1 MATPE
6 PIEVDAMT
14 QLERAR
20 ELLRHEADAL
30 REVAGQLDESFSR
43 AVERL
48 WTCSHA
54 DGRVGIS
61 GVGKSAD
68 IAQKLVGTFNST
80 GTRAYLL
87 DATRALH
94 GDLGMVHAN
103 DAVLILSNSG
113 ESEEIV
119 RLLKPL
125 RRMAAS
131 VIAIT
136 GNNASTLA
144 QQADAAIVYGA
155 VAESLFNLA
164 PSTSTVVAMS
174 IGHALAL
181 ALCDRREFTEHEFA
195 RYHPAGSLGFKLSSV
210 EDHMR
215 RGDELRVARA
225 SDSVREVFAT
235 ARHRGRRTGA
245 VMLVDDEGRLAG
257 LFTDSD
263 LARLFER
270 RADEC
275 FDGPVS
281 AVMTKTPLTIGRT
294 ARMEE
299 AITLMRAH
307 KISELPVIDDEHR
320 PIGLLDITDLL
331 GAEAAAEGGQEP
343 ATVRMWNRASA

>member
-1 MATPE
+1 
-6 PIEVDAMT
+6 MT

-20 ELLRHEADAL
+20 ELLRHEAEAL
-30 REVAGQLDESFSR
+30 REVADQLDESFTQ
-43 AVERL
+43 AVELL
-48 WTCSHA
+48 WACGSA

-103 DAVLILSNSG
+103 DAIVILSNSG

-125 RRMAAS
+125 RRMCAS

-136 GNNASTLA
+136 GNKTSTLA
-144 QQADAAIVYGA
+144 VQSDTAIAYGA

-181 ALCDRREFTEHEFA
+181 ALCDRREFTHAEFA
-195 RYHPAGSLGFKLSSV
+195 RFHPAGSLGFKLSHV
-210 EDHMR
+210 EEHMR
-215 RGDELRVARA
+215 HGSELRMAKA
-225 SDSVREVFAT
+225 SDSVREVFAQ
-235 ARHRGRRTGA
+235 ARHQGRRTGA
-245 VMLVDDEGRLAG
+245 VMLVDADGKLAG
-257 LFTDSD
+257 LYTDSD

-270 RADEC
+270 RAYDC
-275 FDGPVS
+275 FDASVS
-281 AVMTKTPLTIGRT
+281 AVMTKSPLTIHYG
-294 ARMEE
+294 ARMED
-299 AITLMRAH
+299 AVSLMRLH
-307 KISELPVIDDEHR
+307 KISELPVIDDDGK
-320 PIGLLDITDLL
+320 PVGLLDVTDLI
-331 GAEAAAEGGQEP
+331 GSEATAEKGP
-343 ATVRMWNRASA
+343 AKVHLVKRVSA

>member
-1 MATPE
+1 MTTPVGDE
-6 PIEVDAMT
+6 ADDMT
-14 QLERAR
+14 PLDRAR
-20 ELLRHEADAL
+20 ALLQHEADAL
-30 REVAGQLDESFSR
+30 LTVANQLDSSFGH
-43 AVERL
+43 AAELL
-48 WTCSHA
+48 WSCGEA
-54 DGRVGIS
+54 DGRVGVS

-103 DAVLILSNSG
+103 DAVVILSNSG

-125 RRMAAS
+125 KRMAAAT
-131 VIAIT
+131 IAIT
-136 GNNASTLA
+136 GNKASTLA
-144 QQADAAIVYGA
+144 QQADAAIVYGS

-181 ALCDRREFTEHEFA
+181 ALCDRREFTHAEFA

-215 RGDELRVARA
+215 RGPELRLARA
-225 SDSVREVFAT
+225 TDSVRDIFAQ
-235 ARHRGRRTGA
+235 ARHCGRRTGA
-245 VMLVDDEGRLAG
+245 VMLVDGDGKLAG
-257 LFTDSD
+257 IYTDSD
-263 LARLFER
+263 LARLFEK
-270 RADEC
+270 RADDC
-275 FDGPVS
+275 FDRPVS
-281 AVMTKTPLTIGRT
+281 EVMTRTPLTVGIS

-299 AITLMRAH
+299 AVLLMRSR
-307 KISELPVIDDEHR
+307 KISELPVIDADGK
-320 PIGLLDITDLL
+320 PVGLLDITDLI
-331 GAEAAAEGGQEP
+331 GAETVVEAAP
-343 ATVRMWNRASA
+343 ALLRASA

>member
-1 MATPE
+1 MPMLLPT
-6 PIEVDAMT
+6 EVDRMT

-20 ELLRHEADAL
+20 ELLRHEAEAL
-30 REVAGQLDESFSR
+30 REVADQLDESFTQ
-43 AVERL
+43 AVELL
-48 WTCSHA
+48 WACGSA

-103 DAVLILSNSG
+103 DAIVILSNSG

-125 RRMAAS
+125 RRMCAS

-136 GNNASTLA
+136 GNKTSTLA
-144 QQADAAIVYGA
+144 VQSDTAIAYGA

-181 ALCDRREFTEHEFA
+181 ALCDRREFTHAEFA
-195 RYHPAGSLGFKLSSV
+195 RFHPAGSLGFKLSHV
-210 EDHMR
+210 EEHMR
-215 RGDELRVARA
+215 HGSELRMAKA
-225 SDSVREVFAT
+225 SDSVREVFAQ
-235 ARHRGRRTGA
+235 ARHQGRRTGA
-245 VMLVDDEGRLAG
+245 VMLVDADGKLAG
-257 LFTDSD
+257 LYTDSD

-270 RADEC
+270 RAYDC
-275 FDGPVS
+275 FDASVS
-281 AVMTKTPLTIGRT
+281 AVMTKSPLTIHYG
-294 ARMEE
+294 ARMED
-299 AITLMRAH
+299 AVSLMRLH
-307 KISELPVIDDEHR
+307 KISELPVIDDDGK
-320 PIGLLDITDLL
+320 PVGLLDVTDLI
-331 GAEAAAEGGQEP
+331 GSEATAEKGP
-343 ATVRMWNRASA
+343 AKVHLVKRVSA

>member
-1 MATPE
+1 MALSE
-6 PIEVDAMT
+6 PTEVDDMT

-20 ELLRHEADAL
+20 DLLRHEADVL
-30 REVAGQLDESFSR
+30 RDVADHLDESFTR
-43 AVERL
+43 AVEVL
-48 WTCSHA
+48 WSCAQA
-54 DGRVGIS
+54 DGRVGVS

-94 GDLGMVHAN
+94 GDLGMVHSN
-103 DAVLILSNSG
+103 DAIIILSNSG

-125 RRMAAS
+125 KSMAAA

-136 GNNASTLA
+136 GNQTSTLTA
-144 QQADAAIVYGA
+144 QSDAAIVYGS

-181 ALCDRREFTEHEFA
+181 ALCNRREFTDAEFA

-210 EDHMR
+210 EEHMR
-215 RGDELRVARA
+215 RGPELRIARA
-225 SDSVREVFAT
+225 SDSVRDVFAQ

-245 VMLVDDEGRLAG
+245 VMLVDNDGRLAG
-257 LFTDSD
+257 LYTDSD

-270 RADEC
+270 RAYDC
-275 FDGPVS
+275 FDAAIA
-281 AVMTKTPLTIGRT
+281 AVMTKSPLTIGRT
-294 ARMEE
+294 ARMDE
-299 AITLMRAH
+299 AVARMRAH
-307 KISELPVIDDEHR
+307 KISELPVIDEDGR
-320 PIGLLDITDLL
+320 PVGLLDITDLL
-331 GAEAAAEGGQEP
+331 GAEAAAEPGGQEGP
-343 ATVRMWNRASA
+343 AVKVHRASA

>member
-1 MATPE
+1 MTTYSPGADE
-6 PIEVDAMT
+6 AT

-20 ELLRHEADAL
+20 DVLRHEAEAL
-30 REVAGQLDESFSR
+30 VHVAEHLDESFTR

-48 WTCSHA
+48 WDCSQA
-54 DGRVGIS
+54 DGRVGVS

-80 GTRAYLL
+80 GTRSYLL

-103 DAVLILSNSG
+103 DAVIVISNSG

-125 RRMAAS
+125 KRMSAA
-131 VIAIT
+131 VIGIT
-136 GNNASTLA
+136 GNKASTLA
-144 QQADAAIVYGA
+144 LQADASIVYPA

-174 IGHALAL
+174 VGHALAL
-181 ALCDRREFTEHEFA
+181 ALCDRREFTDAEFA
-195 RYHPAGSLGFKLSSV
+195 RYHPAGSLGFKLSHV
-210 EDHMR
+210 EEHMR
-215 RGDELRVARA
+215 RGSELRLAKA
-225 SDSVREVFAT
+225 SDSVRDVFAQ

-245 VMLVDDEGRLAG
+245 VMLVDEDGKLAG

-275 FDGPVS
+275 FDGPIS
-281 AVMTKTPLTIGRT
+281 GVMTSSPLTIET
-294 ARMEE
+294 HARMDE
-299 AITLMRAH
+299 AVALMTAH
-307 KISELPVIDDEHR
+307 KISELPVIDAAGR
-320 PIGLLDITDLL
+320 PVGLLDVTDLF
-331 GAEAAAEGGQEP
+331 AAEVESESDVEP
-343 ATVRMWNRASA
+343 IPADGWNRLTA